1 MPQGKGTY
9 GDQVGRP
16 PEEDKP
22 FKMMGHELPGPNQ
35 RVNTM
40 DNTMGGEEKGKNAEL
55 IEALKDQDEA
65 SLEIEKLKQSTGDS
79 SISTT
84 LNQ

>member
-1 MPQGKGTY
+1 MANT
-9 GDQVGRP
+9 
-16 PEEDKP
+16 P

-65 SLEIEKLKQSTGDS
+65 SLEIEKLKKSTGDS
-79 SISTT
+79 KTGGNDET
-84 LNQ
+84 WME